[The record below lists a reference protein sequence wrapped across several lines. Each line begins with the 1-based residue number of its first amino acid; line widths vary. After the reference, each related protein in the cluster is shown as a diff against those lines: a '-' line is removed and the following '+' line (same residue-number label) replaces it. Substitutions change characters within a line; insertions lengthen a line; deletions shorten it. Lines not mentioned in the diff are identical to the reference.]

1 MKKWKSSVVIVA
13 IALLAVVALVGSA
26 AAQPDLAVT
35 KNHPGYVFSN
45 LTNVMTAYVEN
56 SGDTNAAD
64 FNVSIEITNTT
75 GTLYAYK
82 ATGVSVDTG
91 VKEEVSFGNWKPTKV
106 ENITINVTADCDGDV
121 NEGANETDNS
131 RIETRNST
139 GGCADSGYT
148 NTMLEKECFGFR
160 GQHPLIEAYTGGS
173 DVIYTVGDYKY
184 QNTTVNFEIGASGGD
199 VNRIDGYVADIPA
212 GATIEQATLYLYHAW
227 RKGKTPK
234 YPDWTMNFT
243 NSTGTYTVAEAVN
256 YTDCKGFGTSYMR
269 ERLYG
274 TIVYDVTN
282 YVTGNGTYTANVT
295 GDIYPYES
303 STSYGYASGMAL
315 MVVYDDG
322 SSKAYRIAHGYDR
335 LSTYY
340 QYSATSTSSYNVLP
354 EDATTSA
361 TLTDANPSGDVT
373 SAKLFTATVDGVD
386 YSTGNP
392 AGESLKC
399 NDCAWNEGAW
409 SNDGMGDFN
418 YPIGFS
424 RAEVTTCLSGA
435 GTVETVYFQERDT
448 STNKN
453 SYSVVFAMLAITKEE
468 TQAIFDTDFPA
479 KPYPS
484 IMGIHEGK
492 IIPSCNIN
500 VSKLYTYPCT
510 GTGGH
515 TKSIELRENDYLIA
529 NGTWSGYIGDY
540 HNITLQNVTGV
551 PYVTLQK
558 DHEYNYTIR
567 TGSYPQI
574 IHEESKDVT
583 GGTITCTKFVDANGK
598 EHNDWIPAIRLWG

>member
-1 MKKWKSSVVIVA
+1 MKNWKNSVTLA
-13 IALLAVVALVGSA
+13 IALLAVVALIGGA

-82 ATGVSVDTG
+82 ATGVSVDAG
-91 VKEEVSFGNWKPTKV
+91 VKEEVSLGNWKPSKV
-106 ENITINVTADCDGDV
+106 ENITINVTADCD
-121 NEGANETDNS
+121 NTTAESNETDNS
-131 RIETRNST
+131 RIENRNT
-139 GGCADSGYT
+139 LGDCNTD
-148 NTMLEKECFGFR
+148 TMLPSTCYGYR
-160 GQHPLIEAYTGGS
+160 GQHPLTEAYVGEGN
-173 DVIYTVGDYKY
+173 VIYTVGDYKY
-184 QNTTVNFEIGASGGD
+184 MNNTVNFTIGASGGD
-199 VNRIDGYVADIPA
+199 INRIDGYVADIPA
-212 GATIEQATLYLYHAW
+212 GAIIERATLYVYYCW
-227 RKGKTPK
+227 R
-234 YPDWTMNFT
+234 
-243 NSTGTYTVAEAVN
+243 NSVSGPSPGDDPTHDFEMSINGGSQLTADSYYA
-256 YTDCKGFGTSYMR
+256 DSKGFTTMDKYQ
-269 ERLYG
+269 YG
-274 TIVYDVTN
+274 TVVYDVSAN
-282 YVTGNGTYTANVT
+282 VTGNGNYQIVRSNYTS
-295 GDIYPYES
+295 GK
-303 STSYGYASGMAL
+303 GYVSGMAI
-315 MVVYDDG
+315 MVVYDNG
-322 SSKAYRIAHGYDR
+322 SSKVYRIAHGHDR
-335 LSTYY
+335 LATLY
-340 QYSATSTSSYNVLP
+340 QYSATSTSSYHVLP

-373 SAKLFTATVDGVD
+373 YAKLFTATVDGVD

-424 RAEVTTCLSGA
+424 RDEVTNCLSGA
-435 GTVETVYFQERDT
+435 GSAETVQFQERDT

-453 SYSVVFAMLAITKEE
+453 SYSVVFAMLAITKAE
-468 TQAIFDTDFPA
+468 TAPIFDTHSPA
-479 KPYPS
+479 NPYPS
-484 IMGIHEGK
+484 IMSRHEGK
-492 IIPSCNIN
+492 IIPSCNLN
-500 VSKLYTYPCT
+500 VSKMYTYPCT

-515 TKSIELRENDYLIA
+515 TESFELRESGVLIA
-529 NGTWSGYIGDY
+529 NGTWNGYIGDY
-540 HNITLQNVTGV
+540 HNITIHNVTGAL
-551 PYVTLQK
+551 YVTLLK

-574 IHEESKDVT
+574 VHEESKDVT

-598 EHNDWIPAIRLWG
+598 EYNDRIPAIRLWG